1 MIGTRV
7 FVWRKGAVV
16 AASTGNWR
24 KAQVRSIQSRED
36 WTLWSSL
43 LSAETDGAQLKRE
56 LQDIV
61 LSRDG
66 TVPLDSACPYFREA
80 KLGPAGAALTFPG
93 TIVATDGAVKEDG
106 RMGAAYVSLDAC
118 AMPPRSF
125 VVLGPPSAM
134 RAELSGIDQA
144 VTDAPLDQDVTILTD
159 SLSSMQKLEAM
170 QRHDFPEWIH
180 NHPERVLLE
189 SIVTRINTRAR
200 ARVHTRFVKIPAHK
214 AHPLNE
220 AADAAAS
227 LAALGGD
234 AESVALSHSDS
245 SAVRFY
251 LQGRLTEWGTDVRRY
266 LVQVAAQQYQ
276 VQLSKMMTQQ
286 ETQRDADGGLTDERA
301 KRKSVSH
308 TARWMLRQD
317 QGREYLGAAMA
328 VMRNGAQQ
336 RRLMQTI
343 AGLFPCRALLFKW
356 GKSTSPQCPLC
367 GGETE
372 TVAHIQ
378 CRCPMLKD
386 ARIAA
391 HHAIAARIFD
401 FIRVHSVG
409 RWQIH
414 VETPVSSLRAV
425 DVPLD
430 LYDQWNRM
438 IDDLEEIDPDADMTD
453 SNSQQVLARLRPDAW
468 AISWGKRQVLL
479 LEFTRAHDWRQDW
492 FHSTDELKT
501 QRYSQLQIRMQDALP
516 SGWTVETVPLTLGI
530 RGSMHVPTWLKILDR
545 LGICTK
551 VSKDDFLP
559 ALTRQVLEELDKM
572 YGVRSEALRKLQD
585 RQHADRN

>member
-1 MIGTRV
+1 
-7 FVWRKGAVV
+7 
-16 AASTGNWR
+16 
-24 KAQVRSIQSRED
+24 
-36 WTLWSSL
+36 
-43 LSAETDGAQLKRE
+43 
-56 LQDIV
+56 
-61 LSRDG
+61 
-66 TVPLDSACPYFREA
+66 
-80 KLGPAGAALTFPG
+80 
-93 TIVATDGAVKEDG
+93 
-106 RMGAAYVSLDAC
+106 
-118 AMPPRSF
+118 
-125 VVLGPPSAM
+125 
-134 RAELSGIDQA
+134 
-144 VTDAPLDQDVTILTD
+144 
-159 SLSSMQKLEAM
+159 
-170 QRHDFPEWIH
+170 
-180 NHPERVLLE
+180 
-189 SIVTRINTRAR
+189 
-200 ARVHTRFVKIPAHK
+200 
-214 AHPLNE
+214 
-220 AADAAAS
+220 
-227 LAALGGD
+227 
-234 AESVALSHSDS
+234 
-245 SAVRFY
+245 
-251 LQGRLTEWGTDVRRY
+251 
-266 LVQVAAQQYQ
+266 
-276 VQLSKMMTQQ
+276 
-286 ETQRDADGGLTDERA
+286 
-301 KRKSVSH
+301 
-308 TARWMLRQD
+308 
-317 QGREYLGAAMA
+317 MA

-391 HHAIAARIFD
+391 HHAIAARIFE
-401 FIRVHSVG
+401 FIRVHSIG

-414 VETPVSSLRAV
+414 VETPVSSLRAI

-430 LYDQWNRM
+430 LYDTWNRM
-438 IDDLEEIDPDADMTD
+438 VDDLEEVDSNVDSTD
-453 SNSQQVLARLRPDAW
+453 LNSQQVLARLRPDAW

-479 LEFTRAHDWRQDW
+479 LEFTRAHDGRQDW